1 MRILGDLDPRQ
12 GTDDMPKD
20 ARKGQ
25 NESVEVKA
33 NPAESRMGTVGE
45 VPLEDRG
52 GQVGGAPMFRQI
64 GESRRDGG
72 RRSAAESPEWTRSSR
87 SHRHPTGALWC
98 AFAVLALAL
107 IGELAYS
114 YRALRRGHIAQIP
127 DMLQSVTKLAGQ
139 MTAMEAKLP
148 ALETKWDGLADR
160 IVRLD
165 RKVDSTLRT
174 ASRQTQEL
182 VAQAE
187 GRLRQEMD
195 RQAKVVDARLSQVE
209 SNQREDHTRLA
220 RLNEQL
226 EKEVAALRGELATT
240 QDGTNRGL
248 AGLHQEVSQN
258 EDSLHNLAQQLHRE
272 RVSFETVKDSP
283 TEIVPGVSLTVLKT
297 NPRYQR
303 FRGYVSLT
311 AEGRTLWLDNLGA
324 HEALD
329 LYPRDTSHPYS
340 LIITQVNPHGVVGYL
355 LLPAGAKVG

>member
-1 MRILGDLDPRQ
+1 
-12 GTDDMPKD
+12 MPKD

-52 GQVGGAPMFRQI
+52 GQVGGAPIFRQI

-182 VAQAE
+182 VAQAQ

-226 EKEVAALRGELATT
+226 EKEVQPCAVSWPRPRTEPIAAWQACIRRSVRTRTACTT
-240 QDGTNRGL
+240 SPNNST
-248 AGLHQEVSQN
+248 VN
-258 EDSLHNLAQQLHRE
+258 E
-272 RVSFETVKDSP
+272 
-283 TEIVPGVSLTVLKT
+283 
-297 NPRYQR
+297 
-303 FRGYVSLT
+303 
-311 AEGRTLWLDNLGA
+311 
-324 HEALD
+324 
-329 LYPRDTSHPYS
+329 
-340 LIITQVNPHGVVGYL
+340 
-355 LLPAGAKVG
+355 